1 MSVERPLPEITDQN
15 RPFWESARAGRL
27 RLQRCRSCGRFR
39 YPPARHCYWCLSDQ
53 ADWEP
58 VSGRGTVYSF
68 VVFHQAFHP
77 AFKDQLPYNVAVVEL
92 VEGPRLV
99 TNIVGCR
106 NDEVY
111 VGMPVEAVYEPLT
124 EEVTLVKFRPVEV
137 WERADAVVD

>member
-1 MSVERPLPEITDQN
+1 VNIERPLPEITDQN
-15 RPFWESARAGRL
+15 RSFWESARAGRL
-27 RLQRCRSCGRFR
+27 KLQRCRDCGRWR
-39 YPPARHCYWCLSDQ
+39 YPPAHHCYWCLSEE

-77 AFKDQLPYNVAVVEL
+77 AFKDRLPYNVAVVEL

-106 NDEVY
+106 NDEIY

>member
-1 MSVERPLPEITDQN
+1 MTAERPLPEVTDQN

-27 RLQRCRSCGRFR
+27 TLQRCKNCGQWR
-39 YPPARHCYWCLSDQ
+39 YPPARHCYRCLSDE
-53 ADWEP
+53 AEWAP

-77 AFKDQLPYNVAVVEL
+77 AFKEQVPYNVAVVEL

-99 TNIVGCR
+99 SNIVDCR
-106 NDEVY
+106 NEEIY
-111 VGMPVEAVYEPLT
+111 VGMPVEAVYEPVT
-124 EEVTLVKFRPVEV
+124 DEVTLVKFRPVEV